1 MPRIYLSPSTQD
13 WNPYVDGSGS
23 EEYWMNLL
31 ADTLEPYLYANTISF
46 VRNTPEMTAAS
57 SIAQANSLG
66 GFDFYLAL
74 HSNASGEGQAGKN
87 RGIIVFY
94 YPTSSDGKRAAEL
107 FAAQLRMVYPLPAKV
122 TTQATTTLGEVRRPR
137 YPANLIELG
146 YHDNYDDARWIENN
160 LDAAAQAIARGRR
173 SISACRSFTRS
184 SCAPASSRRRAQ
196 PCACEATR
204 ASTGKQSAESR
215 TARACRST
223 AASRAGTPWATTADS
238 ATRRRPTSRCDL
250 RPFPIFSGRD
260 FSLTAGYKK
269 FTMFFGFME
278 GREGESPVYDSK
290 TQR

>member
-1 MPRIYLSPSTQD
+1 MTRIPRRGP
-13 WNPYVDGSGS
+13 
-23 EEYWMNLL
+23 
-31 ADTLEPYLYANTISF
+31 
-46 VRNTPEMTAAS
+46 

-160 LDAAAQAIARGRR
+160 LDAAAQAIARGLTEYFGLPFIPHMDPKRGTVR
-173 SISACRSFTRS
+173 LSYGTLNL
-184 SCAPASSRRRAQ
+184 
-196 PCACEATR
+196 
-204 ASTGKQSAESR
+204 
-215 TARACRST
+215 RST
-223 AASRAGTPWATTADS
+223 PSPAGTVIANLPNGAEVTVYGEWNGWYVVQYGDQV
-238 ATRRRPTSRCDL
+238 
-250 RPFPIFSGRD
+250 
-260 FSLTAGYKK
+260 GYAAAAYID
-269 FTMFFGFME
+269 
-278 GREGESPVYDSK
+278 V
-290 TQR
+290 

>member
-146 YHDNYDDARWIENN
+146 YHDNYDDARWIE
-160 LDAAAQAIARGRR
+160 I
-173 SISACRSFTRS
+173 T
-184 SCAPASSRRRAQ
+184 
-196 PCACEATR
+196 
-204 ASTGKQSAESR
+204 ST
-215 TARACRST
+215 
-223 AASRAGTPWATTADS
+223 P
-238 ATRRRPTSRCDL
+238 RRRPSRGD
-250 RPFPIFSGRD
+250 
-260 FSLTAGYKK
+260 
-269 FTMFFGFME
+269 
-278 GREGESPVYDSK
+278 
-290 TQR
+290 

>member
-107 FAAQLRMVYPLPAKV
+107 FAAACHN
-122 TTQATTTLGEVRRPR
+122 AGDHGARR
-137 YPANLIELG
+137 G
-146 YHDNYDDARWIENN
+146 
-160 LDAAAQAIARGRR
+160 AAAQIPRESHRARLSRQLRR
-173 SISACRSFTRS
+173 
-184 SCAPASSRRRAQ
+184 CALDR
-196 PCACEATR
+196 
-204 ASTGKQSAESR
+204 K
-215 TARACRST
+215 
-223 AASRAGTPWATTADS
+223 
-238 ATRRRPTSRCDL
+238 
-250 RPFPIFSGRD
+250 
-260 FSLTAGYKK
+260 
-269 FTMFFGFME
+269 
-278 GREGESPVYDSK
+278 
-290 TQR
+290 

>member
-23 EEYWMNLL
+23 EDSCMLLL
-31 ADTLEPYLYANTISF
+31 AETREPYLYANTISF
-46 VRNTPEMTAAS
+46 VRTTPEMTAAS

-146 YHDNYDDARWIENN
+146 YHDNYVDARWSEIN
-160 LDAAAQAIARGRR
+160 LDAAAQAIARGLTEYFGLPFITPITPWRGTVR
-173 SISACRSFTRS
+173 TQSGNLNLREYPSQQGRVA
-184 SCAPASSRRRAQ
+184 AQ
-196 PCACEATR
+196 LPSGAVVTVYGQYGGWYSVGYQGQLGYA
-204 ASTGKQSAESR
+204 
-215 TARACRST
+215 
-223 AASRAGTPWATTADS
+223 AASY
-238 ATRRRPTSRCDL
+238 
-250 RPFPIFSGRD
+250 I
-260 FSLTAGYKK
+260 
-269 FTMFFGFME
+269 
-278 GREGESPVYDSK
+278 
-290 TQR
+290 Q

>member
-160 LDAAAQAIARGRR
+160 LDAAAQAYI
-173 SISACRSFTRS
+173 T
-184 SCAPASSRRRAQ
+184 
-196 PCACEATR
+196 
-204 ASTGKQSAESR
+204 
-215 TARACRST
+215 
-223 AASRAGTPWATTADS
+223 
-238 ATRRRPTSRCDL
+238 
-250 RPFPIFSGRD
+250 
-260 FSLTAGYKK
+260 
-269 FTMFFGFME
+269 
-278 GREGESPVYDSK
+278 V
-290 TQR
+290 

>member
-46 VRNTPEMTAAS
+46 ARNTPEMTAAS

-74 HSNASGEGQAGKN
+74 HSNASGEEQAGKN

-122 TTQATTTLGEVRRPR
+122 TTQATTTLGEVRRLNTLR
-137 YPANLIELG
+137 ISSSS
-146 YHDNYDDARWIENN
+146 
-160 LDAAAQAIARGRR
+160 AITT
-173 SISACRSFTRS
+173 IT
-184 SCAPASSRRRAQ
+184 
-196 PCACEATR
+196 TM
-204 ASTGKQSAESR
+204 
-215 TARACRST
+215 
-223 AASRAGTPWATTADS
+223 RAGSKITSTP
-238 ATRRRPTSRCDL
+238 RRRPSRGD
-250 RPFPIFSGRD
+250 
-260 FSLTAGYKK
+260 
-269 FTMFFGFME
+269 
-278 GREGESPVYDSK
+278 
-290 TQR
+290 

>member
-94 YPTSSDGKRAAEL
+94 YRKACCRAFRRAA
-107 FAAQLRMVYPLPAKV
+107 AHGLPAACK
-122 TTQATTTLGEVRRPR
+122 G
-137 YPANLIELG
+137 
-146 YHDNYDDARWIENN
+146 DDAGDHNARRG
-160 LDAAAQAIARGRR
+160 AAAQ
-173 SISACRSFTRS
+173 ISRKSH
-184 SCAPASSRRRAQ
+184 
-196 PCACEATR
+196 
-204 ASTGKQSAESR
+204 
-215 TARACRST
+215 
-223 AASRAGTPWATTADS
+223 
-238 ATRRRPTSRCDL
+238 
-250 RPFPIFSGRD
+250 
-260 FSLTAGYKK
+260 
-269 FTMFFGFME
+269 
-278 GREGESPVYDSK
+278 
-290 TQR
+290 

>member
-1 MPRIYLSPSTQD
+1 MPIVFLSPSTQD
-13 WNPYVDGSGS
+13 WNPYVTGSGS

-31 ADTLEPYLYANTISF
+31 ADELEPYLYANTIAF

-57 SIAQANSLG
+57 SIAQANQLG

-160 LDAAAQAIARGRR
+160 LDAAAQAIARGLTEYFGLPFIPPMDPKRGTVR
-173 SISACRSFTRS
+173 LSYGTLNL
-184 SCAPASSRRRAQ
+184 
-196 PCACEATR
+196 
-204 ASTGKQSAESR
+204 
-215 TARACRST
+215 RST
-223 AASRAGTPWATTADS
+223 PSPAGTVIANLPNGAEVTVYGEWNGWYVVQYGDQV
-238 ATRRRPTSRCDL
+238 
-250 RPFPIFSGRD
+250 
-260 FSLTAGYKK
+260 GYAAAAYID
-269 FTMFFGFME
+269 
-278 GREGESPVYDSK
+278 V
-290 TQR
+290 